1 MGTRKRQEKGKITKK
16 MTFASVLK
24 KYPETADIFVQEGLH
39 CIGCPFA
46 MMETI
51 EDGCKAHNINP
62 DKLVEKI
69 NKAIKK

>member
-1 MGTRKRQEKGKITKK
+1 
-16 MTFASVLK
+16 LK
-24 KYPETADIFVQEGLH
+24 KYPEAAEIFIQEGLH